1 MRVTFFF
8 LTSRIIIFW
17 QIWLWHIYFIR
28 FLEEQFIPRAFML
41 MLSPLLWVDLISKHS
56 HAFHSHAFPCIP
68 LLGKQELE
76 TWVDLSTMWTHI
88 CLEGPVPRTSLRES
102 YQVSLIFISTFNVH
116 TALLQY
122 TYSFTVYF
130 GNHNYSILFI
140 KCSETIRRVG
150 VLFIQGSLKLLT
162 PIISL

>member
-8 LTSRIIIFW
+8 LTSCIIIFW
-17 QIWLWHIYFIR
+17 QIWHWYIYFTR

-56 HAFHSHAFPCIP
+56 HAFLCIP

-76 TWVDLSTMWTHI
+76 TWVDLSTMWTYI
-88 CLEGPVPRTSLRES
+88 YLEGPVPRISLRES
-102 YQVSLIFISTFNVH
+102 YQVSLIFIPTFNVH